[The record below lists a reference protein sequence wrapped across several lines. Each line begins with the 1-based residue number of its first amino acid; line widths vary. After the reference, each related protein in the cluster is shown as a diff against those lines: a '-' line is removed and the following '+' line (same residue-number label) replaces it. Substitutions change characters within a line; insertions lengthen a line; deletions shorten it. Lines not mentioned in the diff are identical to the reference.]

1 MTLTLY
7 DLVGKDDRRFSPY
20 CWRTRMA
27 LAHKGLDVEVVPC
40 KFTEKDKIAFSG
52 QGLVPV
58 LVDGDTTVH
67 DSWAIAVYLEETY
80 PDRPSLF
87 GGAVGRGV
95 TLAFTNWVTT
105 QLHPPLMR
113 VIIGDVLAHV
123 HPDDAAYFQSSR
135 ETRFG
140 TTIAAMH
147 AARDSQID
155 ALKAALQ
162 PAELTLAAQDFICG
176 AAPAYGD
183 YVLFGAM
190 QWMRS
195 TSPLRISSV
204 AGEKTCAWLRRICG
218 LYDGLADSVP
228 HYPL

>member
-7 DLVGKDDRRFSPY
+7 DLVGKDDRRFSPH

-27 LAHKGLDVEVVPC
+27 LAHKGLDAEVVPW

-52 QGLVPV
+52 QGMVPV
-58 LVDGDTTVH
+58 LSDGDTTVH
-67 DSWAIAVYLEETY
+67 DSWSIAVYLEDGY

-95 TLAFTNWVTT
+95 TRTLNHWVNM
-105 QLHPPLMR
+105 QLHPALIR
-113 VIIGDVLAHV
+113 VIIGDIFAHL
-123 HPDDAAYFQSSR
+123 HPDDVEYFRTSR
-135 ETRFG
+135 EKRFG
-140 TTIAAMH
+140 KPIEELH
-147 AARDSQID
+147 AAREGLID
-155 ALKAALQ
+155 PLKVTLQ
-162 PAELTLAAQDFICG
+162 PIEMTLAEQDFICG

-183 YVLFGAM
+183 YLVFGAF

-195 TSPLRISSV
+195 ISPLPISSV
-204 AGEKTCAWLRRICG
+204 AGAHTCKWITRICG